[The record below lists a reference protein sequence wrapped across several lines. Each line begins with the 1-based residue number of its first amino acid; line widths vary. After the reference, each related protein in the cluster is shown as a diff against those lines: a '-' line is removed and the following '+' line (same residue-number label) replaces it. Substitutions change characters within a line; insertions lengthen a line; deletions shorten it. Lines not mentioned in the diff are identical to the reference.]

1 MDKQVIVTI
10 GREFG
15 SAGHEI
21 GEELARRLGVKFYDR
36 TIVEEMSEAMNL
48 DEKELEKYDEK
59 VRTPFFSRTVR
70 GYSNSPADIVFEL
83 QSKFIREKADAG
95 ESFVLIGRC
104 GEEIFKESN
113 NHVSIFVRGDKEE
126 KIARVMGKYNLDRDE
141 AFDKMT
147 RHDRQRKEYHNSR
160 CSGKWGD
167 SRTYDLCINS
177 SPVGVEPTINILVQY
192 IYSRIEKFDA

>member
-36 TIVEEMSEAMNL
+36 TIVEEMSKAMNL

-104 GEEIFKESN
+104 GKKSSRKATITYPSLSAVTRKRRL
-113 NHVSIFVRGDKEE
+113 HVLWASITW
-126 KIARVMGKYNLDRDE
+126 IATKPS
-141 AFDKMT
+141 T
-147 RHDRQRKEYHNSR
+147 R
-160 CSGKWGD
+160 
-167 SRTYDLCINS
+167 
-177 SPVGVEPTINILVQY
+177 
-192 IYSRIEKFDA
+192 